1 MFCVSPVV
9 VHLYWW
15 KALVGF
21 VLWNQTQLS
30 WSSPVT
36 PLNCKHTHSVTHSL
50 YGSTSHMSCVYL
62 ISVPVL
68 RLRRQSVA
76 LHKQTE
82 SIKIAER
89 QDDHVIVCPV
99 CSYHLSCHR
108 RSSWFLFAGV
118 GVRVCDARL
127 WVSDGWRLPS
137 VIKHR
142 CECGNVIIILRPH
155 SASSHKHTH
164 SVKPYDKSL

>member
-1 MFCVSPVV
+1 MCVLCLTCSCSP
-9 VHLYWW
+9 L
-15 KALVGF
+15 LMESSRGF
-21 VLWNQTQLS
+21 RAVKSNTAFMKLAGNSSKLQT
-30 WSSPVT
+30 
-36 PLNCKHTHSVTHSL
+36 HTQCHTLAVRQHI
-50 YGSTSHMSCVYL
+50 SHVVYL

-99 CSYHLSCHR
+99 CSYHLLCHR
-108 RSSWFLFAGV
+108 RSSWFLLACV
-118 GVRVCDARL
+118 GVRVCDTRL

-164 SVKPYDKSL
+164 NVKSYDKSL